1 MPAKNIHYLIL
12 VCLLFVLPIVPVNST
27 PSNTP
32 DSSSVWHVLTKG
44 KIHPNLRYFYMN
56 TDNVGSSYDAFAHG
70 IGMGISYESA
80 PWKHFSLGVSGQWI
94 HMVNTS
100 SLVPDPKFPILNRY
114 EIGLVD
120 LIHPQSKA
128 LLSRLEKLYVSYS
141 IQKSSIKM
149 GRQVIN
155 TPFINP
161 QDGRMR
167 PTAVSGIWVDWNNIT
182 NTKVEGG
189 YIQAISPRSTTQWF
203 GIGESMG
210 IYPQGLNPDGSKS
223 NYLGNIKSQ
232 GIGMIGITLK
242 QWKPWSIQVWNMY
255 VDQVMYTGML
265 QADAQWPTNQKSQW
279 IAGVQYI
286 EQHAIQDGGNPDPSK
301 TYMNPGAMSRT
312 FGAKFG
318 WENKQWKSSI
328 NYNRITGEGRYLMP
342 REWGKDPFFTFMPRE
357 RNEGFG
363 DVAALVAKVAYQW
376 KKTPLKAQLA
386 QGYFHLP
393 PLNEVALN
401 KYAMP
406 SYSQSNIEVTFEP
419 KGKWKGSSFSLIYV
433 QKIGLENHIL
443 ADKFIIN
450 KVNMSQVNFIVNY
463 NL

>member
-1 MPAKNIHYLIL
+1 MSAKTIHYLIL
-12 VCLLFVLPIVPVNST
+12 VCSLFVLRIAQANST
-27 PSNTP
+27 PASTS
-32 DSSSVWHVLTKG
+32 DSSSIWNTLTNG
-44 KIHPNLRYFYMN
+44 KIRPNLRYFYMN
-56 TDNVGSSYDAFAHG
+56 TDNVGEAYDAYAHG
-70 IGMGISYESA
+70 IGLGLSYESA
-80 PWKHFSLGVSGQWI
+80 PWKHISLGISGQWMYNI
-94 HMVNTS
+94 NAS
-100 SLVPDPKFPILNRY
+100 SFVPDAKFPILNRY
-114 EIGLVD
+114 EMGLFD
-120 LIHPQSKA
+120 LIQPQSMSI
-128 LLSRLEKLYVSYS
+128 LSRLEKLYIAYS

-161 QDGRMR
+161 QDGRLR
-167 PTAVSGIWVDWNNIT
+167 PTAIAGIWVDWNNIPQ
-182 NTKVEGG
+182 TKIEGG
-189 YIQAISPRSTTQWF
+189 YIKAISPRSTTQWF
-203 GIGESMG
+203 DIGESMG

-223 NYLGNIKSQ
+223 NYLGNIKSL

-286 EQHAIQDGGNPDPSK
+286 EQHALQHGGNSEPSK
-301 TYMNPGAMSRT
+301 TYMSTGAMSRT
-312 FGAKFG
+312 FGAKLG

-328 NYNRITGEGRYLMP
+328 NFNRITGEGRYLMP
-342 REWGKDPFFTFMPRE
+342 REWGKDPFYTFMPRE

-363 DVAALVAKVAYQW
+363 DVQAYVAKIAYQW
-376 KKTPLKAQLA
+376 KKIPVKTQVAH
-386 QGYFHLP
+386 GYFLLP
-393 PLNEVALN
+393 QVNEFALN

-433 QKIGLENHIL
+433 YKNGMENGIL